1 MAIYNFASGDIP
13 IDRYN
18 TQVQGQGD
26 IGVTNAAGVLQIG
39 AGIGG
44 VLDAAAGTLQ
54 VSNDGVS
61 WTAML
66 RGDTGAA
73 VTALTAT
80 NVPVAL
86 NARFMRC
93 TAGSASIRP
102 LITTTVA

>member
-1 MAIYNFASGDIP
+1 MAILRFASGDIP
-13 IDRYN
+13 TDRY
-18 TQVQGQGD
+18 TVFPAGD
-26 IGVTNAAGVLQIG
+26 IGVTNAAAMPVIG

-44 VLDAAAGTLQ
+44 VLDAAAATLQ

-73 VTALTAT
+73 ITTLSAT
-80 NVPVAL
+80 NVPLAL